1 MSSLNVSSYLHIYIG
16 LFDNKIQFGR
26 QQAALPVG
34 EAILQF
40 IYYDF
45 KPIVNRLHYS
55 IDDFSPAHPFFRAS
69 SPQWQLAFINHI
81 EKNDK
86 AGDMP
91 SLQYIIQLQDKYRHM
106 METLYESQS
115 IADQKKFRDYTAG
128 DDWISRQNCFSNMRI
143 NYVDT
148 AFTAVDYLVTSLDE
162 CLLLEFTELLRRRIS
177 YKVCKN
183 CGRLFIPKRSNTD
196 YCSRIVTEDGKTC
209 AEVGYTK
216 TFNRNVRND
225 ELLQAYT
232 RAYKAHYARMSK
244 PRKRVAN
251 MTREEFEEW
260 YAEAK
265 DKLNRARRGEIDG
278 EEFKRWLKI

>member
-91 SLQYIIQLQDKYRHM
+91 SLQDIIQLQDKYRHM

-115 IADQKKFRDYTAG
+115 IADQKKFRDY
-128 DDWISRQNCFSNMRI
+128 R
-143 NYVDT
+143 V
-148 AFTAVDYLVTSLDE
+148 
-162 CLLLEFTELLRRRIS
+162 LLTLHQPLEFWKLS
-177 YKVCKN
+177 A
-183 CGRLFIPKRSNTD
+183 LFSSPNSFSIQFRT
-196 YCSRIVTEDGKTC
+196 
-209 AEVGYTK
+209 
-216 TFNRNVRND
+216 
-225 ELLQAYT
+225 L
-232 RAYKAHYARMSK
+232 
-244 PRKRVAN
+244 
-251 MTREEFEEW
+251 
-260 YAEAK
+260 
-265 DKLNRARRGEIDG
+265 
-278 EEFKRWLKI
+278 

>member
-1 MSSLNVSSYLHIYIG
+1 
-16 LFDNKIQFGR
+16 
-26 QQAALPVG
+26 
-34 EAILQF
+34 
-40 IYYDF
+40 
-45 KPIVNRLHYS
+45 
-55 IDDFSPAHPFFRAS
+55 
-69 SPQWQLAFINHI
+69 
-81 EKNDK
+81 
-86 AGDMP
+86 
-91 SLQYIIQLQDKYRHM
+91 
-106 METLYESQS
+106 
-115 IADQKKFRDYTAG
+115 
-128 DDWISRQNCFSNMRI
+128 MRI